1 MRKIL
6 EDGGRLAV
14 SKKQQ
19 QQQQQKKSKKMP
31 ATKATQ
37 LTQLTKSV
45 YWICKYSQ
53 RCVILIP
60 T

>member
-19 QQQQQKKSKKMP
+19 QQQQKKNQKKCQQP
-31 ATKATQ
+31 R
-37 LTQLTKSV
+37 LLN
-45 YWICKYSQ
+45 
-53 RCVILIP
+53 
-60 T
+60 